1 MSFIIDK
8 QTFNDLAIFGR
19 RGSKTI
25 YNMFN
30 STKTLG
36 GAKVLDAMFRAPLSD
51 ADKIRERTKIIECFM
66 QNEIEFPYHV
76 EIFDIVEQYLDN
88 RDHRTKLLAH
98 DNTVKRKV
106 KRLIGADVQFET
118 LHSGVVS
125 TLEFLNITK
134 KFFFDD
140 RTIIK
145 SDFYH
150 DLQQINNLLL
160 SQEMKWVFDYDHV
173 RKLSYAK
180 VMELDEKLRY
190 GIYDRVKKL
199 LSLIYNFD
207 VYIAVA
213 TVAKERGFH
222 FANVVNEDDNLLNIE
237 DMYHPFVS
245 GVISNTL
252 SVSHKNNIIFLTGA
266 NMAGKST
273 FMKTFG
279 VVVFLAH
286 LGFPIPAKSMIFS
299 VKSGMYTTINLPD
312 NLNMGYSHFYAEVLR
327 IKKVAEHVNRAGNL
341 VIVFDELFRGTNVK
355 DAYDATLAV
364 TEAFASNK
372 SCTFM
377 ISTHIIEA
385 GDELKKRCENIN
397 FIYLPTL
404 LQDGKPVYPYKL
416 AQGITNDRHGMVIIN
431 NEKIIDILQTRQ
443 HNLQKKIN
451 L

>member
-36 GAKVLDAMFRAPLSD
+36 GSKVLDAMFRAPLSD
-51 ADKIRERTKIIECFM
+51 ADKIRERAEIIEWFM
-66 QNEIEFPYHV
+66 QNEMEFPYQI
-76 EIFDIVEQYLDN
+76 EIFDVVEQYLDN
-88 RDHRTKLLAH
+88 RDLRTKLQAH

-106 KRLIGADVQFET
+106 KRLIGADVQFDT
-118 LHSGVVS
+118 LHNGVVS
-125 TLEFLNITK
+125 TLELLNRTK
-134 KFFFDD
+134 HFFFDGEVV
-140 RTIIK
+140 IK

-150 DLQQINNLLL
+150 DLQQIKDILL
-160 SQEMKWVFDYDHV
+160 SEEVKWVFDYDHV
-173 RKLSYAK
+173 NKLSYAK

-213 TVAKERGFH
+213 TVAKKRNFH
-222 FANVVNEDDNLLNIE
+222 FANVVNSDENLLNIE
-237 DMYHPFVS
+237 EMYHPFVS

-252 SVSHKNNIIFLTGA
+252 SVSQRNNIIFLTGA

-286 LGFPIPAKSMIFS
+286 LGFPIPAESMTFS

-312 NLNMGYSHFYAEVLR
+312 NLSMGYSHFYAEVLR

-364 TEAFASNK
+364 TEAFASNR

-385 GDELKKRCENIN
+385 GDELKKRCDNIN

-404 LQDGKPVYPYKL
+404 LQNGKPVYPYKL
-416 AQGITNDRHGMVIIN
+416 AQGITNDRHGMVIIK
-431 NEKIIDILQTRQ
+431 NEKIVDIL
-443 HNLQKKIN
+443 HNRNNTLPQK
-451 L
+451 